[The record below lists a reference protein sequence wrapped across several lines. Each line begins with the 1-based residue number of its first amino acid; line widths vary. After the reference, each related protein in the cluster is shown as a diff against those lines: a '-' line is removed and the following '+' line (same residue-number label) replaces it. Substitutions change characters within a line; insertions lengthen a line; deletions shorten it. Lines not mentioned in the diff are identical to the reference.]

1 LKNEIH
7 IIYGNK
13 PVEMTRELL
22 LNINL
27 QEKLNKEML
36 IGIKPNLVLDKP
48 SESGATTSPEII
60 EGIIQ
65 YLQENGF
72 KKIII
77 LESSWLGGNTRHSY
91 RVCGYERLSQQYNVP
106 LFDLK
111 EERVVEVSAGEMTI
125 KVFKKVLEVDFLI
138 NVPVLKAHCQTK
150 FTCALKNLK
159 GCIPDSEKRRFHTLG
174 LHKPIAYLGK
184 VIPSNLVLVDAIIGD
199 LTFEEGGNPV
209 RMDRIIAGED
219 PLLIDTYGAELIGYS
234 KQDIKYLQ
242 LAEEL
247 SIGCGDLN
255 QAVIHEYNTG
265 QKSGN
270 TFEHTDKIK
279 KLANK
284 ISAKEACSACYGSL
298 IHALQRMA
306 DRGNLDRIKQV
317 YIGQGYR
324 GKIEEGIGIG
334 NCTRGFTFS
343 LKGCPP
349 SAREIISFLENS
361 TQ

>member
-1 LKNEIH
+1 MKNELH

-22 LNINL
+22 LNIGL
-27 QEKLNKEML
+27 KEKLNTEML

-48 SESGATTSPEII
+48 SESGATTSPKII

-65 YLQENGF
+65 YLHANGF
-72 KKIII
+72 KNIII
-77 LESSWLGGNTRHSY
+77 LESSWVGGNTHHSY
-91 RVCGYERLSQQYNVP
+91 RVCGYEKLREKYNVP
-106 LFDLK
+106 LIDLK
-111 EERVVEVSAGEMTI
+111 EEKAVKVNAGDMTI
-125 KVFKKVLEVDFLI
+125 KVFEKVLDVDFLI

-184 VIPSNLVLVDAIIGD
+184 AILSNLVIVDAIIGD

-219 PLLIDTYGAELIGYS
+219 PVLVDTYGAELIGYS
-234 KQDIKYLQ
+234 RQDIEYLQ

-247 SIGCGDLN
+247 SLGCCD
-255 QAVIHEYNTG
+255 QKVIHEYNTG
-265 QKSGN
+265 QKSSN
-270 TFEHTDKIK
+270 KFEHTRKIDR
-279 KLANK
+279 LAKK

-298 IHALQRMA
+298 IHALQRI
-306 DRGNLDRIKQV
+306 DERGNLSRIKQV

-324 GKIEEGIGIG
+324 SIQGDGLGIGS
-334 NCTRGFTFS
+334 CTREFPCS

-349 SAREIISFLENS
+349 SSLEIISFLENNA
-361 TQ
+361 